1 MRQVLINEGCNEK
14 PNAQALGAFN
24 SYVSKTANSYIAYAK
39 ENNSVA
45 TLKAISKGIKNS
57 KFGTNSE
64 AIGNKVA
71 GRLRTY
77 LKDFDMGKK

>member
-1 MRQVLINEGCNEK
+1 MRQVLINELCNEK

-24 SYVSKTANSYIAYAK
+24 AAVSNTANAYISYAK
-39 ENNSVA
+39 ENNSVL
-45 TLKAISKGIKNS
+45 TLKVISRGIKNS
-57 KFGTNSE
+57 KFGTKSE

-71 GRLRTY
+71 GRLRAY